1 MRIAEALLRLPLQ
14 FDAAA
19 LRAEVEALPSE
30 AWRPHPNRIP
40 GNEAVFL
47 ATTEGRLV
55 EDLTGPMAPTEYL
68 RASLYMMQAMAAI
81 GAVWGRCRL
90 MRLAPGA
97 NVPPHVDTNFYWR
110 RHVRLH
116 VPITTSPEV
125 RFTCRG
131 QTVHMAAG
139 ECWVF
144 DTFSNHNV
152 VNHWTQPR
160 THLVMDTVGGERLSE
175 VMAAARDGAADT
187 FVEPGAAPLADLAFE
202 GRNEA
207 SVMSPWEV
215 RYHVD
220 FIAEKAEAHPALA
233 AVMRRLDRFVAGWH
247 GAWAQHAAAPSGHAA
262 YRELIAGVEADL
274 PSLGGD
280 RIRLRNGLFVN
291 RQISELLGALASP
304 LAAQAAAPVRLRA

>member
-14 FDAAA
+14 FDAATLA
-19 LRAEVEALPSE
+19 AEIESLPPV
-30 AWRPHPNRIP
+30 AWQPHPNLIP

-47 ATTEGRLV
+47 ATTEGRFV
-55 EDLTGPMAPTEYL
+55 EDLTGPMAPTEFL
-68 RASLYMMQAMAAI
+68 RACPYMMQAMAAI

-110 RHVRLH
+110 RHVRIH
-116 VPITTSPEV
+116 VPIITSPEV

-160 THLVMDTVGGERLSE
+160 THLVLDTVGGEHLSE

-187 FVEPGAAPLADLAFE
+187 FVEPGADYAADLAFE
-202 GRNEA
+202 GLNEA
-207 SVMSPWEV
+207 AVMSPWEV

-220 FIAEKAEAHPALA
+220 FIGEQAGAHPALA
-233 AVMRRLDRFVAGWH
+233 GVMRRLDRFVAGWH
-247 GAWAQHAAAPSGHAA
+247 GAWAQHGAGPAGHAA
-262 YRELIAGVEADL
+262 YRALIARLEADL

-280 RIRLRNGLFVN
+280 RIRLRNGLFVT
-291 RQISELLGALASP
+291 RQITELLNTLALPIAMR
-304 LAAQAAAPVRLRA
+304 AAPPIRLRA